1 MSWAVEYSDIM
12 SAPPLRMTGRENPPS
27 DVEVRAWIGEDAHP
41 YWLRV
46 TELIDRLYPGVF
58 AAEWLYG
65 GQKHGWSLRY
75 KKSKP
80 LCTLI
85 PERGRFLVLVVF
97 GAAER
102 ESVEKLMDSLSRRTV
117 EEYEAATTYHDGKW
131 VVLTVD
137 GEAVVEDLVKLWTVK
152 RKPKGGRPIV

>member
-1 MSWAVEYSDIM
+1 MSVIS
-12 SAPPLRMTGRENPPS
+12 SRMTGRENPPT
-27 DVEVRAWIGEDAHP
+27 DVEVRAWIGEGAHL
-41 YWLRV
+41 YWHRV
-46 TELIDRLYPGVF
+46 TELIDELYPGVF

-102 ESVEKLMDSLSRRTV
+102 ERVENLRDRLSRRTV

-137 GEAVVEDLVKLWTVK
+137 GEAAVEDLVRLWTVK
-152 RKPKGGRPIV
+152 RKPKSGRPIV

>member
-1 MSWAVEYSDIM
+1 
-12 SAPPLRMTGRENPPS
+12 LRMTGRENPPS
-27 DVEVRAWIGEDAHP
+27 DVEVRAWIGEDAHL

-102 ESVEKLMDSLSRRTV
+102 ERVENLKDSLSRRTAL
-117 EEYEAATTYHDGKW
+117 EYDAATAYHDGKW
-131 VVLTVD
+131 VVMTVD
-137 GEAVVEDLVKLWTVK
+137 GEAALQDLVKLWTVK
-152 RKPKGGRPIV
+152 RKPKSDRPIV